1 MKMIIR
7 NTSKISDMDAL
18 VYVIAVLNNGLS
30 GDGKLKQHCHAT
42 TFNQNGIKITVICRL
57 NKSGSE
63 TFYVMNYYLEE
74 EE

>member
-7 NTSKISDMDAL
+7 
-18 VYVIAVLNNGLS
+18 
-30 GDGKLKQHCHAT
+30 
-42 TFNQNGIKITVICRL
+42 NQNGIKITVICRL